1 MGPVATPVRRRQ
13 LIERGALVALV
24 GLAVVAVVGAALVS
38 LYIDRVAATAS
49 ALKHTESLPDY
60 VGRPAAA
67 TDADGRSA
75 MNLLVAITDT
85 SGLDAV
91 VLANLSANRR
101 NLTLISL
108 PAGLRISDSAGYT
121 LASSY
126 VADPDMTARAVESLT
141 DSRVDHLVQVDL
153 DGFAAVVNAVG
164 GVSLDGRTL
173 DGDGAVAAVR
183 GSAEPSTTAAALI
196 RATLVSAEPASGM
209 PALAV
214 PVDAIQAASRCTQI
228 DAGLTSDVIEQT
240 LMASSVRAGEIRLWP
255 LASVA
260 DDDAQVADTAGL
272 AALTSALAQPNLPST
287 PEYVQDAFLPR

>member
-1 MGPVATPVRRRQ
+1 MGPVATSARTRR
-13 LIERGALVALV
+13 LVERSALVALV

-38 LYIDRVAATAS
+38 LYINRVAATAS

-60 VGRPAAA
+60 VGRPVAA
-67 TDADGRSA
+67 TDQDGRSS
-75 MNLLVAITDT
+75 MNLLVAITGT

-101 NLTLISL
+101 SVTLIAL
-108 PAGLRISDSAGYT
+108 PSGLRISDAADYT

-126 VADPDMTARAVESLT
+126 AADPDMTARAVESLT
-141 DSRVDHLVQVDL
+141 GSRVDHLVQVDL
-153 DGFAAVVNAVG
+153 DGFAAVVDAVG
-164 GVSLDGRTL
+164 GVRLDGHRL

-183 GSAEPSTTAAALI
+183 DANEPSTTAATLI

-214 PVDAIQAASRCTQI
+214 PIDAIQAASRCTQI
-228 DAGLTSDVIEQT
+228 DAGLTTDVIEQT
-240 LMASSVRAGEIRLWP
+240 LMASSVRASEIRLWP
-255 LASVA
+255 LASVQTG
-260 DDDAQVADTAGL
+260 DGQVVDQ
-272 AALTSALAQPNLPST
+272 AALKALTAALAQPNLPAT